1 MTDSEAPRRE
11 VELLIERGLVL
22 PMTGEQDL
30 LWDGAVAVDGG
41 RIVAVGPTADLQ
53 GQFDARQTIDASEQ
67 LVMPGLVNTHMHLFG
82 AFARG
87 LVNDLSFTPWI
98 QKKFYVTSKGLNPDN
113 YYLGTQFTSVEM
125 LKTGTTSFLDCG
137 TYQDLEEAAVAGVET
152 AGIRAVLA
160 RAMADVQD
168 DLAEFLTRSD
178 QLTRENLESG
188 EAYIERFDGAAG
200 GRVRAWPCPIQVTSA
215 SDALCTGA
223 MELAERYDVGVVTH
237 SNVDREDIEAHGLR
251 FGGSRPIERFSSL
264 GILNRRFAG
273 THMAW
278 LSDEELRLLL
288 ETGASAIHCPSASMK
303 GAYGAFSKGR
313 FPELMAGG
321 GTVGLGTDGPAAACF
336 LDMFREVHLAATGHK
351 EARLDWTLVSPYEA
365 LELATVGSARAMLL
379 EDEIGTLEPGKRAD
393 VILLDLMRPEMVP
406 WHEDN
411 LLANLVYSGT
421 GNLVHTVVVDGRVVV
436 RARSVLTMDEDA
448 VMRAMQKEAPRFV
461 QLSREWDA
469 RFWPE
474 DDTKPHRFRKEASA

>member
-1 MTDSEAPRRE
+1 MPEAQERKQID
-11 VELLIERGLVL
+11 LLIERGIVL
-22 PMTGEQDL
+22 PMTGERDL

-41 RIVAVGPTADLQ
+41 RIAAVGSTAELRRR
-53 GQFDARQTIDASEQ
+53 FDARETVEARDQ

-113 YYLGTQFTSVEM
+113 YYLGTQFTSIEM
-125 LKTGTTSFLDCG
+125 LKTGTTAFLDCG
-137 TYQDLEEAAVAGVET
+137 TYQELEEAAVHGVET

-168 DLAEFLTRSD
+168 DLAEFLSRSD
-178 QLTRENLESG
+178 KVTRENLEH
-188 EAYIERFDGAAG
+188 AERFVADFDRAAG
-200 GRVRAWPCPIQVTSA
+200 GRVRAWPCPIQVTSS
-215 SDALCTGA
+215 SDELCEGA
-223 MELAERYDVGVVTH
+223 MALAERFDVGVVTH
-237 SNVDREDIEAHGLR
+237 SNVDREDIEAHDMR
-251 FGGSRPIERFSSL
+251 FGARPIERFNSL

-273 THMAW
+273 THMAR
-278 LSDEELRLLL
+278 LSENEVELLM

-313 FPELMAGG
+313 FPELIAGG
-321 GTVGLGTDGPAAACF
+321 ATVGLGTDGPAAACF

-351 EARLDWTLVSPYEA
+351 EARLDWTVISPYQA
-365 LELATVGSARAMLL
+365 LELATIGSARAMLL

-411 LLANLVYSGT
+411 LLANLVYSGS
-421 GNLVHTVVVDGRVVV
+421 GSLVHTVLVDGRIVV
-436 RARSVLTMDEDA
+436 RGGEVLTMDEGA
-448 VMRAMQKEAPRFV
+448 ILRQMQKEAPRFV
-461 QLSREWDA
+461 ELAREWDA
-469 RFWPE
+469 NFWPE
-474 DDTKPHRFRKEASA
+474 DHTKPHVFKKGATA

>member
-1 MTDSEAPRRE
+1 MPEAQERKQID
-11 VELLIERGLVL
+11 LLIERGIVL
-22 PMTGEQDL
+22 PMTGERDL

-41 RIVAVGPTADLQ
+41 RIAAVGSTAELRRR
-53 GQFDARQTIDASEQ
+53 FDARETVEARDQ

-113 YYLGTQFTSVEM
+113 YYLGTQFTSIEM
-125 LKTGTTSFLDCG
+125 LKTGTTAFLDCG
-137 TYQDLEEAAVAGVET
+137 TYQELEEAAVHGVET

-168 DLAEFLTRSD
+168 DLAEFLSRSD
-178 QLTRENLESG
+178 KVTRENLEH
-188 EAYIERFDGAAG
+188 AERFVADFDRAAG
-200 GRVRAWPCPIQVTSA
+200 GRVRAWPCPIQVTSS
-215 SDALCTGA
+215 SDELCEGA
-223 MELAERYDVGVVTH
+223 MALAERFDVGVVTH
-237 SNVDREDIEAHGLR
+237 SNVDREDIEAHDMR
-251 FGGSRPIERFSSL
+251 FGTRPIERFNSL

-273 THMAW
+273 THMAR
-278 LSDEELRLLL
+278 LSENEVELLM

-313 FPELMAGG
+313 FPELIAGG
-321 GTVGLGTDGPAAACF
+321 ATVGLGTDGPAAACF

-351 EARLDWTLVSPYEA
+351 EARLDWTVISPYQA
-365 LELATVGSARAMLL
+365 LELATIGSARAMLL

-411 LLANLVYSGT
+411 LLANLVYSGS
-421 GNLVHTVVVDGRVVV
+421 GSLVHTVLVDGRIVV
-436 RARSVLTMDEDA
+436 RGGEVLTMDEGA
-448 VMRAMQKEAPRFV
+448 ILRQMQKEAPRFV
-461 QLSREWDA
+461 ELAREWDA
-469 RFWPE
+469 NFWPE
-474 DDTKPHRFRKEASA
+474 DHTKPHVFKKGATA